1 MGRMPRFA
9 RKLARRLARED
20 GIALVMSLSMM
31 TVLGIVGASTVLYST
46 QNAGA
51 ASRSKQDGAAYAL
64 AEAGVNNAAA
74 ALGAPGVN
82 LLNPN
87 ALPQRTTPYDGG
99 TVTWWGTLN
108 EATGQWVL
116 SAVGRT
122 HNPTGPRVADVT
134 RTVTAIAYVQPAPA
148 QPVNNPAWN
157 YIYSRAKGG
166 TCDMT
171 IANSVQVASPL
182 YVSGSLCL
190 QNTAAILKGPLQVN
204 GRLTMMQ
211 TANSVGSAAAPIT
224 EAHLAGGCKWTSGA
238 LHTPCVSG
246 AGAGGADNVWAS
258 KLDATAGTIPAP
270 TPDFNYWYLNSS
282 PGPFAP
288 CRAVSGT
295 PPAFDNDTLGIAADG
310 TKRNN
315 SMNSLAS
322 VDLTPLTSYSCKTP
336 LGELSWDASSRTL
349 AINGTIFIDGSAKIG
364 NSAVNAYTGMGT
376 LYLSGTMYMK
386 SAKLCAVRT
395 GDGSGCTTDGW
406 NPSERLLVIV
416 ANGTGTVGGAAGQ
429 VLPGDGMQLVSSH
442 LQAAVYTTYV
452 IDIDTSSKVDGPLN
466 ASTVKLGQSSSST
479 FPALSFVPVG
489 TPGIT
494 PVQPRLGPVGSFS
507 G

>member
-1 MGRMPRFA
+1 MGRTQRFVT
-9 RKLARRLARED
+9 KLARRFARED
-20 GIALVMSLSMM
+20 GVALVMSLSML
-31 TVLGIVGASTVLYST
+31 TVLGIVGATTVLYST

-51 ASRSKQDGAAYAL
+51 ASRSKQDGASYAL

-87 ALPQRTTPYDGG
+87 ALPQTTTPYDGG
-99 TVTWWGTLN
+99 SVTWWGTLN
-108 EATGQWVL
+108 EATGVWTL

-122 HNPTGPRVADVT
+122 RNPTGPAVADVR
-134 RTVTAIAYVQPAPA
+134 RTVTATVQVLPAAA
-148 QPVNNPAWN
+148 QPLNNPAWN

-171 IANSVQVASPL
+171 ISNSVQVASPL

-190 QNTAAILKGPLQVN
+190 QNTATIVKGPLQVN

-211 TANSVGSAAAPIT
+211 TANAVGSAAAPVS
-224 EAHLAGGCKWTSGA
+224 EAHVAGGCKWSSGV
-238 LHTPCVSG
+238 LHTPCLGG
-246 AGAGGADNVWAS
+246 AGTSGADNVWAT
-258 KLDATAGTIPAP
+258 KLDSAAGTIPAP
-270 TPDFNYWYLNSS
+270 TPDFNYWYLNAS
-282 PGPFAP
+282 PGPYAP

-295 PPAFDNDTLGIAADG
+295 PPAFDNDALGTPDPA
-310 TKRNN
+310 KRNN
-315 SMNSLAS
+315 SMNALSA
-322 VDLTPLTSYSCKTP
+322 VDLTPPASYTCKTP
-336 LGELSWDASSRTL
+336 LGELSWDASSRMLTV
-349 AINGTIFIDGSAKIG
+349 NGTIFIDGSAKVG
-364 NSAVNAYTGMGT
+364 NSSVNAYTGMGT

-395 GDGSGCTTDGW
+395 ADGAGCTTDGW
-406 NPSERLLVIV
+406 NPNERLLVIV
-416 ANGTGTVGGAAGQ
+416 ANGTGTAGGAAGQ

-494 PVQPRLGPVGSFS
+494 PVQPRLSAVGSFS